1 MLDGMRRHK
10 GWLKWSLALVCLAF
24 VFLYV
29 PGFVDQTAL
38 EGFPNDVVARV
49 GDHDITVAQFRQ
61 MYLLQLENYRQQ
73 SSGEVSEEVLRSLG
87 IDRQILQG
95 MIARYAAVAEAERL
109 GLTVGD
115 AEVRHRIVNLPGFQV
130 NGQFVG
136 EARYRQALQF
146 QRPPMT
152 PAQFEEEVRRDI
164 MFERLEAAVTGW
176 IAVSDDEIA
185 AEHRRRNEKVRVQV
199 VAFRGDDYLEDIDA
213 ADEEIAALYEEN
225 PLAYEVPEKR
235 QLRFL
240 LVDESAIFESISPS
254 DEEVQQYYDANV
266 SQYTTP
272 GQTRAS
278 HILLRIG
285 GQVEAEVEAEVEARA
300 AELAAEARAGADFA
314 ELAREHSE
322 DEATAEDGGDLGL
335 FGRGRMVAEVEA
347 AAFDLDVD
355 AVSDPVRSAIGFHV
369 LQVTEKQEE
378 TRQPL
383 EEVREAIENTLKNE
397 RATSRA
403 DALARAIAVEV
414 ETPEDLE
421 RAAGARGFEL
431 QESGFVGRGEPILG
445 LGFAPQVS
453 AEAFQMDPGEV
464 AGPIQTPTGP
474 AFITVTELQDPVI
487 PPLEEVR
494 EDVARDVRNR
504 KALERARA
512 EAEAAA
518 GSLRDGEDFEAAA
531 AAAGLTVGTS
541 ELITRGAAFPEIGV
555 STAVEQA
562 AFELPIG
569 GVSAVLEAG
578 GETLAVVRLVERE
591 DVTPE
596 QIAEASDA
604 LRSDLLQ
611 SRRTEFYSA
620 YMSRVQ
626 VQLGV
631 DVDYGAFESAVGS

>member
-29 PGFVDQTAL
+29 PGFVDQTAM
-38 EGFPNDVVARV
+38 EGFPNDVVAQV
-49 GDHDITVAQFRQ
+49 GDYGITVSQFRQ
-61 MYLLQLENYRQQ
+61 MYLLQLENYRRQ

-109 GLTVGD
+109 GLTVSD

-130 NGQFVG
+130 NGQFIG
-136 EARYRQALQF
+136 EARYRQMLQL

-152 PAQFEEEVRRDI
+152 PAQFEEEIRRDI

-176 IAVSDDEIA
+176 IAVSDDEVA
-185 AEHRRRNEKVRVQV
+185 DEHRRRNERVRVQV
-199 VAFRGDDYLEDIDA
+199 VAFRGDDYF
-213 ADEEIAALYEEN
+213 DEVEATDDEVAALYEEE

-240 LVDESAIFESISPS
+240 LVDESAIFESITPAE
-254 DEEVQQYYDANV
+254 EEVQQYYDANIA
-266 SQYTTP
+266 QYTTP
-272 GQTRAS
+272 GQMRAS
-278 HILLRIG
+278 QILLRIG
-285 GQVEAEVEAEVEARA
+285 DQDEAEVEARA
-300 AELAAEARAGADFA
+300 AELAVEARGGADFA

-322 DEATAEDGGDLGL
+322 DEATAENGGDLGL

-347 AAFDLDVD
+347 AAFEMDVD
-355 AVSDPVRSAIGFHV
+355 AVSDPIRSAIGFHV
-369 LQVTEKQEE
+369 LRVTEKQEE

-403 DALARAIAVEV
+403 EALARAIAAEV

-421 RAAGARGFEL
+421 RAAGSRGFEL

-453 AEAFQMDPGEV
+453 AEAFQMEQGEV

-474 AFITVTELQDPVI
+474 AFVTVVELQEPAI
-487 PPLEEVR
+487 PPLDEVR
-494 EDVARDVRNR
+494 EDVARDVRRR
-504 KALERARA
+504 KALEQARA
-512 EAEAAA
+512 AADGAA
-518 GSLRDGEDFEAAA
+518 GSLQAGEDFEAAA
-531 AAAGLTVGTS
+531 EAAGLTVGTS
-541 ELITRGAAFPEIGV
+541 ELVARGAAFPEVGA
-555 STAVEQA
+555 SAAVERA
-562 AFELPIG
+562 AFELPVG
-569 GVSAVLEAG
+569 GVSGVLEAG
-578 GETLAVVRLVERE
+578 GDTLAVVRLVERE

-596 QIAEASDA
+596 QLAEGGDA
-604 LRSDLLQ
+604 IRGELLQ
-611 SRRTEFYSA
+611 SRRNEFYSA
-620 YMSRVQ
+620 YMGRVQ
-626 VQLGV
+626 EQLGV
-631 DVDYGAFESAVGS
+631 DIDYAAFDVAVGG

>member
-49 GDHDITVAQFRQ
+49 GDYDITVAQFRQ

-87 IDRQILQG
+87 IDRQILLG
-95 MIARYAAVAEAERL
+95 MIARYAAVAEAERI
-109 GLTVGD
+109 GLSVSD

-136 EARYRQALQF
+136 EARYRQSLAF

-176 IAVSDDEIA
+176 IAVSDEEIA

-199 VAFRGDDYLEDIDA
+199 VAFRGDDYLEELEA
-213 ADEEIAALYEEN
+213 TDEEIEALYEEDS
-225 PLAYEVPEKR
+225 LSYELPEKR

-240 LVDESAIFESISPS
+240 LVDESTIFESISPA
-254 DEEVQQYYDANV
+254 DEEVQQFYDANS

-272 GQTRAS
+272 GQVRAS
-278 HILLRIG
+278 QILLRIG
-285 GQVEAEVEAEVEARA
+285 DQDEAEVEARA
-300 AELAAEARAGADFA
+300 AELAAEARGGADFA
-314 ELAREHSE
+314 ELAREHSQ
-322 DEATAEDGGDLGL
+322 DEATAEAGGDLGM

-347 AAFDLDVD
+347 AAFDMEVD
-355 AVSDPVRSAIGFHV
+355 AVSDPVKSAIGFHV
-369 LQVTEKQEE
+369 LRVTEKQEE

-397 RATSRA
+397 RATTRA
-403 DALARAIAVEV
+403 DDLARAIAADV
-414 ETPEDLE
+414 ETPQDLE
-421 RAAGARGFEL
+421 RAASARGFEL

-453 AEAFQMDPGEV
+453 AEAFQLEEGEV
-464 AGPIQTPTGP
+464 VGPIQTPTGP
-474 AFITVTELQDPVI
+474 AFVTVTGLQDPVI
-487 PPLEEVR
+487 PPLDEVR

-504 KALERARA
+504 KALERARE
-512 EAEAAA
+512 EAEAAV
-518 GSLRDGEDFEAAA
+518 GSLRDGEDFAAA
-531 AAAGLTVGTS
+531 AEAAGLTVGTS
-541 ELITRGAAFPEIGV
+541 ELISRGAAFPEVGV
-555 STAVEQA
+555 SAAVEQA
-562 AFELPIG
+562 AFELPVG
-569 GVSAVLEAG
+569 GVSGILEAG

-604 LRSDLLQ
+604 VRSDLLQ
-611 SRRTEFYSA
+611 SRRAEFYSA

-626 VQLGV
+626 EQLGV
-631 DVDYGAFESAVGS
+631 DVDYGAFETAVGT

>member
-1 MLDGMRRHK
+1 MTMLDGMRRHK

-38 EGFPNDVVARV
+38 EGFPNDVVAQV
-49 GDHDITVAQFRQ
+49 GEYDITVAQFRQ

-109 GLTVGD
+109 GLSVSD

-136 EARYRQALQF
+136 EARYRQTLQF

-199 VAFRGDDYLEDIDA
+199 VAFRGDDYREDTA
-213 ADEEIAALYEEN
+213 ATEDEVEALYEEN
-225 PLAYEVPEKR
+225 PLSYELPEKR

-254 DEEVQQYYDANV
+254 DDEVQQYYDANI

-272 GQTRAS
+272 GQVRAS
-278 HILLRIG
+278 HILLRVG
-285 GQVEAEVEAEVEARA
+285 DQDEAEVEARA
-300 AELAAEARAGADFA
+300 AELAAEARGGADFA

-322 DEATAEDGGDLGL
+322 DEANAEDGGDLGM

-347 AAFDLDVD
+347 AAFDMEVD
-355 AVSDPVRSAIGFHV
+355 DVSDPVRSAIGFHV
-369 LQVTEKQEE
+369 LRVTEKQEE
-378 TRQPL
+378 TAQPL

-403 DALARAIAVEV
+403 DDLARAIAAEV

-453 AEAFQMDPGEV
+453 AEAFQMEQGDV

-474 AFITVTELQDPVI
+474 AFVTVTALQDPVI

-494 EDVARDVRNR
+494 EDVARDVRSR
-504 KALERARA
+504 KALERAREQA
-512 EAEAAA
+512 DAAA
-518 GSLRDGEDFEAAA
+518 ASLRDGEDFEAAA
-531 AAAGLTVGTS
+531 EEAGLTVATS
-541 ELITRGAAFPEIGV
+541 ELITRGAAFPEVGI
-555 STAVEQA
+555 STALEQA
-562 AFELPIG
+562 AFGLPIG
-569 GVSAVLEAG
+569 GVSGVLEAG
-578 GETLAVVRLVERE
+578 GETLAIVRLVERE

-604 LRSDLLQ
+604 VRGELLQ
-611 SRRTEFYSA
+611 TRRNEFYSA

-626 VQLGV
+626 EQLGV
-631 DVDYGAFESAVGS
+631 DIDYAAFETAVGT

>member
-95 MIARYAAVAEAERL
+95 MIARSAAVAEAERL

-136 EARYRQALQF
+136 EARYLQALQF

-199 VAFRGDDYLEDIDA
+199 VAFRGDDYLDDVDA
-213 ADEEIAALYEEN
+213 TDEEIEALYEEN
-225 PLAYEVPEKR
+225 PLSYELPEKR
-235 QLRFL
+235 RLRFL
-240 LVDESAIFESISPS
+240 LVDESAIFESVSPS
-254 DEEVQQYYDANV
+254 DEEVQQYYDANI

-278 HILLRIG
+278 QILLRVE
-285 GQVEAEVEAEVEARA
+285 GQDEAEVEARA

-314 ELAREHSE
+314 ELAREHSD
-322 DEATAEDGGDLGL
+322 DEATAEEGGDLGM
-335 FGRGRMVAEVEA
+335 FGRGRMVAAVEV
-347 AAFDLDVD
+347 AAFELDVD

-369 LQVTEKQEE
+369 LKVTEKQEE

-403 DALARAIAVEV
+403 DALARSIATEV

-453 AEAFQMDPGEV
+453 AEAFQMEPGEV
-464 AGPIQTPTGP
+464 AGPIQTSTGP
-474 AFITVTELQDPVI
+474 AFVTVAELQDPVI
-487 PPLEEVR
+487 PPLDEVR

-504 KALERARA
+504 KALERARV

-531 AAAGLTVGTS
+531 EAAGLTVATS
-541 ELITRGAAFPEIGV
+541 ELITRGAAFPEVGV
-555 STAVEQA
+555 STPVEQA
-562 AFELPIG
+562 AFDLPIG
-569 GVSAVLEAG
+569 GVSGILETG

-596 QIAEASDA
+596 EIAEASEA
-604 LRSDLLQ
+604 VRNELIQ
-611 SRRTEFYSA
+611 SRRNEFYSA

-626 VQLGV
+626 EQLGV
-631 DVDYGAFESAVGS
+631 DIDYGAFETAVGT

>member
-49 GDHDITVAQFRQ
+49 GDYDITVSQFRQ

-95 MIARYAAVAEAERL
+95 MITRYAAVAEAERL
-109 GLTVGD
+109 GLSVSD

-176 IAVSDDEIA
+176 IAVSSDEIA
-185 AEHRRRNEKVRVQV
+185 EEHRRRNEKVRVQV
-199 VAFRGDDYLEDIDA
+199 VAFRGDDYLEEIEA
-213 ADEEIAALYEEN
+213 ADDEVEALYEEN
-225 PLAYEVPEKR
+225 PLAYELPEKR

-254 DEEVQQYYDANV
+254 GDEVQQYYDANI

-272 GQTRAS
+272 GQVRAS
-278 HILLRIG
+278 QILLR
-285 GQVEAEVEAEVEARA
+285 VEGEEEAAVEARA
-300 AELAAEARAGADFA
+300 AELAAEARGGADFA
-314 ELAREHSE
+314 ALAREHSE
-322 DEATAEDGGDLGL
+322 DEATAEDGGDLGM

-347 AAFDLDVD
+347 AAFDLEVE

-369 LQVTEKQEE
+369 LRVTEKQEE

-383 EEVREAIENTLKNE
+383 DEVREAIENTLKNE

-403 DALARAIAVEV
+403 DALARAIAAEI
-414 ETPEDLE
+414 ETPDDLE
-421 RAAGARGFEL
+421 RAAAARGFEL

-453 AEAFQMDPGEV
+453 AEAFGMEQGAV

-474 AFITVTELQDPVI
+474 AFVTVTALQDPVV
-487 PPLEEVR
+487 PPLDDVR
-494 EDVARDVRNR
+494 EDVTRDVRRR
-504 KALERARA
+504 KALERAREQA
-512 EAEAAA
+512 DAAA

-531 AAAGLTVGTS
+531 EAAGLTVGTS
-541 ELITRGAAFPEIGV
+541 ELLTRGAAFPEIGV
-555 STAVEQA
+555 SAAVEQA
-562 AFELPIG
+562 AFELPVG
-569 GVSAVLEAG
+569 GVSGVLEAG
-578 GETLAVVRLVERE
+578 AETLAVVRLVERE

-604 LRSDLLQ
+604 VRGELLQ
-611 SRRTEFYSA
+611 GRRTEFYSA

-626 VQLGV
+626 EQLGV
-631 DVDYGAFESAVGS
+631 DVDYAAFEVAVGG

>member
-95 MIARYAAVAEAERL
+95 MIARSAAVAEAERL
-109 GLTVGD
+109 GLTVSD

-136 EARYRQALQF
+136 EARYLQALQF

-199 VAFRGDDYLEDIDA
+199 VAFRGDDYLDDVDA
-213 ADEEIAALYEEN
+213 TDEEIEALYEEN
-225 PLAYEVPEKR
+225 PLSYELPEKR
-235 QLRFL
+235 RLRFL
-240 LVDESAIFESISPS
+240 LVDESAIFESVSPS
-254 DEEVQQYYDANV
+254 DEEVQQYYDANI

-278 HILLRIG
+278 QILLRVE
-285 GQVEAEVEAEVEARA
+285 GQDEAEVEARA

-314 ELAREHSE
+314 ELAREHSD
-322 DEATAEDGGDLGL
+322 DEATAEEGGDLGM
-335 FGRGRMVAEVEA
+335 FGRGRMVAAVEV
-347 AAFDLDVD
+347 AAFELDVD

-369 LQVTEKQEE
+369 LKVTEKQEE

-403 DALARAIAVEV
+403 DALARSIATEV

-453 AEAFQMDPGEV
+453 AEAFQMEPGEV
-464 AGPIQTPTGP
+464 AGPIQTSTGP
-474 AFITVTELQDPVI
+474 AFVTVAELQDPVI
-487 PPLEEVR
+487 PPLDEVR

-504 KALERARA
+504 KALERARV

-531 AAAGLTVGTS
+531 EAAGLTVATS
-541 ELITRGAAFPEIGV
+541 ELITRGAAFPEVGV
-555 STAVEQA
+555 STPVEQA
-562 AFELPIG
+562 AFDLPIG
-569 GVSAVLEAG
+569 GVSGILETG

-596 QIAEASDA
+596 EIAEASEA
-604 LRSDLLQ
+604 VRNELIQ
-611 SRRTEFYSA
+611 SRRNEFYSA

-626 VQLGV
+626 EQLGV
-631 DVDYGAFESAVGS
+631 DIDYGAFETAVGT

>member
-38 EGFPNDVVARV
+38 EGFPNDVVAQV
-49 GDHDITVAQFRQ
+49 GEYDITVAQFRQ

-109 GLTVGD
+109 GLSVSD

-136 EARYRQALQF
+136 EARYRQTLQF

-185 AEHRRRNEKVRVQV
+185 TEHRRRNEKVRVQV
-199 VAFRGDDYLEDIDA
+199 VAFRGDDYREDTA
-213 ADEEIAALYEEN
+213 ATEDEVEALYEEN
-225 PLAYEVPEKR
+225 PLSYELPEKR

-254 DEEVQQYYDANV
+254 NDEVQQYYDANI

-272 GQTRAS
+272 GQVRAS
-278 HILLRIG
+278 HILLRVG
-285 GQVEAEVEAEVEARA
+285 DQDEAEVEARA
-300 AELAAEARAGADFA
+300 AELAAEARGGADFA

-322 DEATAEDGGDLGL
+322 DEANAEDGGDLGM

-347 AAFDLDVD
+347 AAFDMEVD
-355 AVSDPVRSAIGFHV
+355 DVSDPVRSAIGFHV
-369 LQVTEKQEE
+369 LRVTEKQEE
-378 TRQPL
+378 TAQPL

-403 DALARAIAVEV
+403 DDLARAIAAEV

-453 AEAFQMDPGEV
+453 AEAFQMEQGDV

-474 AFITVTELQDPVI
+474 AFVTVTALQDPVI

-494 EDVARDVRNR
+494 EDVARDVRSR
-504 KALERARA
+504 KALERAREQA
-512 EAEAAA
+512 DAAA
-518 GSLRDGEDFEAAA
+518 ASLRDGEDFEAAA
-531 AAAGLTVGTS
+531 EEAGLTVATS
-541 ELITRGAAFPEIGV
+541 ELITRGAAFPEVGI
-555 STAVEQA
+555 STALEQA
-562 AFELPIG
+562 AFGLPIG
-569 GVSAVLEAG
+569 GVSGVLEAG
-578 GETLAVVRLVERE
+578 GETLAIVRLVERE

-604 LRSDLLQ
+604 VRGELLQ
-611 SRRTEFYSA
+611 TRRNEFYSA

-626 VQLGV
+626 EQLGV
-631 DVDYGAFESAVGS
+631 DIDYAAFETAVGT

>member
-49 GDHDITVAQFRQ
+49 GDYDITVAQFRQ
-61 MYLLQLENYRQQ
+61 IYLLQLENYRQQ

-95 MIARYAAVAEAERL
+95 MIARYAAVAEAQRL
-109 GLTVGD
+109 GLTVSD

-199 VAFRGDDYLEDIDA
+199 VAFRGDDYLDDVDA
-213 ADEEIAALYEEN
+213 TDEEIEALYEEN
-225 PLAYEVPEKR
+225 LLSYELPEKR

-254 DEEVQQYYDANV
+254 DEEVQQYYDANI

-278 HILLRIG
+278 QILLRVE
-285 GQVEAEVEAEVEARA
+285 GQDEAEVEARA
-300 AELAAEARAGADFA
+300 AELAAAARASADFA
-314 ELAREHSE
+314 ELAREHSD
-322 DEATAEDGGDLGL
+322 DEATAEEGGDLGM

-347 AAFDLDVD
+347 AAFELDVD

-369 LQVTEKQEE
+369 LKVTEKQEE
-378 TRQPL
+378 ARQPL

-403 DALARAIAVEV
+403 DALARSIAAEV

-453 AEAFQMDPGEV
+453 AEAFQMEPGEV
-464 AGPIQTPTGP
+464 AGPMQTPTGP
-474 AFITVTELQDPVI
+474 AFVTVAELQDPVI
-487 PPLEEVR
+487 PPLDEVR

-504 KALERARA
+504 KALERARV

-531 AAAGLTVGTS
+531 EAAGLTVATS
-541 ELITRGAAFPEIGV
+541 ELITRGAAFPEVGV

-562 AFELPIG
+562 AFDLPIG
-569 GVSAVLEAG
+569 GVSGILAAG
-578 GETLAVVRLVERE
+578 GETLAVVRLVEHE

-596 QIAEASDA
+596 EIAEASEA
-604 LRSDLLQ
+604 VRNELIQ
-611 SRRTEFYSA
+611 SRRNEFYSA

-626 VQLGV
+626 EQLGV
-631 DVDYGAFESAVGS
+631 DIDYGAFETAVGS

>member
-1 MLDGMRRHK
+1 MTMLDGMRRHK

-38 EGFPNDVVARV
+38 EGFPNDVVAQV
-49 GDHDITVAQFRQ
+49 GEYDITVAQFRQ

-109 GLTVGD
+109 GLSVSD

-199 VAFRGDDYLEDIDA
+199 VAFRGDDYLEDIEA
-213 ADEEIAALYEEN
+213 TDEEVEAQFEEN
-225 PLAYEVPEKR
+225 PLSYEVPEKR

-240 LVDESAIFESISPS
+240 LVDESAIFENISPG
-254 DEEVQQYYDANV
+254 DDEVQQYYDANI

-272 GQTRAS
+272 GQVRAS
-278 HILLRIG
+278 HILLRVG
-285 GQVEAEVEAEVEARA
+285 DQDEAEVEARA

-322 DEATAEDGGDLGL
+322 DEANAEDGGDLGM

-355 AVSDPVRSAIGFHV
+355 TVSDPVRSAFGFHV
-369 LQVTEKQEE
+369 LRVTEKQEE
-378 TRQPL
+378 TAQPL

-403 DALARAIAVEV
+403 DALARAIAAEV

-445 LGFAPQVS
+445 LGFAQQVS
-453 AEAFQMDPGEV
+453 AEAFQMEQGEV

-474 AFITVTELQDPVI
+474 AFVTVTALQDPVI

-494 EDVARDVRNR
+494 EDVARDVRSR
-504 KALERARA
+504 KALERAREQA
-512 EAEAAA
+512 DAAA
-518 GSLRDGEDFEAAA
+518 ASLRGGEDFEAAA
-531 AAAGLTVGTS
+531 EEAGLTVATS
-541 ELITRGAAFPEIGV
+541 ELITRGAAFPEVGV
-555 STAVEQA
+555 SSALEQA
-562 AFELPIG
+562 AFDLPIG
-569 GVSAVLEAG
+569 GVSGVLEG
-578 GETLAVVRLVERE
+578 GGQTLAIVRLLERE

-604 LRSDLLQ
+604 VRGELLQ
-611 SRRTEFYSA
+611 TRRNEFYSA

-626 VQLGV
+626 EQLGV
-631 DVDYGAFESAVGS
+631 DIDYAAFENAVGT

>member
-49 GDHDITVAQFRQ
+49 GDYDITVSQFRQ

-95 MIARYAAVAEAERL
+95 MITRYAAVAEAERL
-109 GLTVGD
+109 GLSVSD

-176 IAVSDDEIA
+176 IAVSSDEIA
-185 AEHRRRNEKVRVQV
+185 EEHRRRNEKVRVQV
-199 VAFRGDDYLEDIDA
+199 VAFRGDDYLEEIEA
-213 ADEEIAALYEEN
+213 ADDEVEALYEEN
-225 PLAYEVPEKR
+225 PLAYELPEKR

-254 DEEVQQYYDANV
+254 GDEVQRYYDANI

-272 GQTRAS
+272 GQVRAS
-278 HILLRIG
+278 QILLR
-285 GQVEAEVEAEVEARA
+285 VEGEEEAAVEARA
-300 AELAAEARAGADFA
+300 AELAAEARGGADFA
-314 ELAREHSE
+314 ALAREHSE
-322 DEATAEDGGDLGL
+322 DEATAEDGGDLGM

-347 AAFDLDVD
+347 AAFDLEVE

-369 LQVTEKQEE
+369 LRVTEKQEE

-383 EEVREAIENTLKNE
+383 DEVREAIENTLKNE

-403 DALARAIAVEV
+403 DALARAIAAEI
-414 ETPEDLE
+414 ETPDDLE
-421 RAAGARGFEL
+421 RAAAARGFEL

-453 AEAFQMDPGEV
+453 AEAFGMEQGDV

-474 AFITVTELQDPVI
+474 AFVTVTALQDPVV
-487 PPLEEVR
+487 PPLDDVR
-494 EDVARDVRNR
+494 EDVTRDVRRR
-504 KALERARA
+504 KALERAREQA
-512 EAEAAA
+512 ATAA

-531 AAAGLTVGTS
+531 EAAGLTVGTS
-541 ELITRGAAFPEIGV
+541 ELLTRGAAFPEIGV
-555 STAVEQA
+555 SAAVEQA
-562 AFELPIG
+562 AFELPVG
-569 GVSAVLEAG
+569 GVSGVLDAG
-578 GETLAVVRLVERE
+578 AETLAVVRLVERE

-604 LRSDLLQ
+604 VRGELLQ
-611 SRRTEFYSA
+611 GRRTEFYSA

-626 VQLGV
+626 EQLGV
-631 DVDYGAFESAVGS
+631 DVDYAAFEVAVGG

>member
-1 MLDGMRRHK
+1 MTMLDGMRRHK

-38 EGFPNDVVARV
+38 EGFPNDVVAQV
-49 GDHDITVAQFRQ
+49 GEYDITVAQFRQ

-109 GLTVGD
+109 GLSVSD

-136 EARYRQALQF
+136 EARYRQTLQF

-199 VAFRGDDYLEDIDA
+199 VAFRGDDYREDTEA
-213 ADEEIAALYEEN
+213 TEDEVEALYEEN
-225 PLAYEVPEKR
+225 PLSYELPEKR

-254 DEEVQQYYDANV
+254 NDEVQQYYDANI

-272 GQTRAS
+272 GQVRAS
-278 HILLRIG
+278 HILLRVG
-285 GQVEAEVEAEVEARA
+285 DQDEAEVEARA
-300 AELAAEARAGADFA
+300 AELAAEARGGADFA

-322 DEATAEDGGDLGL
+322 DEANAEDGGDLGM

-347 AAFDLDVD
+347 AAFDMEVD
-355 AVSDPVRSAIGFHV
+355 DVSDPVRSAIGFHV
-369 LQVTEKQEE
+369 LRVTEKQEE
-378 TRQPL
+378 TAQPL

-403 DALARAIAVEV
+403 DDLARAIAAEV

-453 AEAFQMDPGEV
+453 AEAFQMEQGDV

-474 AFITVTELQDPVI
+474 AFVTVTALQDPVI

-494 EDVARDVRNR
+494 EDVARDVRSR
-504 KALERARA
+504 KALERAREQA
-512 EAEAAA
+512 DAAA
-518 GSLRDGEDFEAAA
+518 ASLRDGEDFEAAA
-531 AAAGLTVGTS
+531 EEAGLTVATS
-541 ELITRGAAFPEIGV
+541 ELITRGAAFPEVGI
-555 STAVEQA
+555 STALEQA
-562 AFELPIG
+562 AFGLPIG
-569 GVSAVLEAG
+569 GVSGVLEAG
-578 GETLAVVRLVERE
+578 GETLAIVRLVERE

-604 LRSDLLQ
+604 VRGELLQ
-611 SRRTEFYSA
+611 TRRNEFYSA

-626 VQLGV
+626 EQLGV
-631 DVDYGAFESAVGS
+631 DIDYAAFETAVGT

>member
-1 MLDGMRRHK
+1 MTMLDGMRRHK

-38 EGFPNDVVARV
+38 EGFPNDVVAQV
-49 GDHDITVAQFRQ
+49 GEYDITVAQFRQ

-109 GLTVGD
+109 GLSVSD

-136 EARYRQALQF
+136 EARYRQTLQF

-199 VAFRGDDYLEDIDA
+199 VAFRGDDYREDTEA
-213 ADEEIAALYEEN
+213 TEDEVEALYEEN
-225 PLAYEVPEKR
+225 PLSYELPEKR

-254 DEEVQQYYDANV
+254 NDEVQQYYDANI

-272 GQTRAS
+272 GQVRAS
-278 HILLRIG
+278 HILLRVG
-285 GQVEAEVEAEVEARA
+285 DQDEAEVEARA
-300 AELAAEARAGADFA
+300 AELATEARGGADFA

-322 DEATAEDGGDLGL
+322 DEANAEDGGDLGM

-347 AAFDLDVD
+347 AAFDMEVD
-355 AVSDPVRSAIGFHV
+355 DVSDPVRSAIGFHV
-369 LQVTEKQEE
+369 LRVTEKQEQ
-378 TRQPL
+378 TAQPL

-403 DALARAIAVEV
+403 DDLARAIAAEV

-453 AEAFQMDPGEV
+453 AEAFQMEQGDV

-474 AFITVTELQDPVI
+474 AFVTVTALQDPVI

-494 EDVARDVRNR
+494 EDVARDVRSL
-504 KALERARA
+504 KALERAREQA
-512 EAEAAA
+512 DAAA
-518 GSLRDGEDFEAAA
+518 ESLRDGEDFAAA
-531 AAAGLTVGTS
+531 AEEAGLTVATS
-541 ELITRGAAFPEIGV
+541 ELITRGAAFPEVGI
-555 STAVEQA
+555 STALEQA
-562 AFELPIG
+562 AFGLPIG
-569 GVSAVLEAG
+569 GVSGVLEVG
-578 GETLAVVRLVERE
+578 GETLAIVRLVERE

-604 LRSDLLQ
+604 VRGELLQ
-611 SRRTEFYSA
+611 TRRNEFYSA

-626 VQLGV
+626 EQLGV
-631 DVDYGAFESAVGS
+631 DIDYAAFETAVGT

>member
-49 GDHDITVAQFRQ
+49 GDYDITVSQFRQ
-61 MYLLQLENYRQQ
+61 MYLFQLENYRQQ

-95 MIARYAAVAEAERL
+95 MITRYAAVAEAERL
-109 GLTVGD
+109 GLSVSD

-176 IAVSDDEIA
+176 IAVSSDEIA
-185 AEHRRRNEKVRVQV
+185 EEHRRRNEKVRVQV
-199 VAFRGDDYLEDIDA
+199 VAFRGDDYLEEIEA
-213 ADEEIAALYEEN
+213 ADEEVEALYEEN
-225 PLAYEVPEKR
+225 PLAYELPEKR

-254 DEEVQQYYDANV
+254 GDEVQQYYDANI

-272 GQTRAS
+272 GQVRAS
-278 HILLRIG
+278 QILLR
-285 GQVEAEVEAEVEARA
+285 VEGEDEAAVEARA
-300 AELAAEARAGADFA
+300 AELAAEARGGADFA
-314 ELAREHSE
+314 ALAREHSE
-322 DEATAEDGGDLGL
+322 DEATAEDGGDLGM

-347 AAFDLDVD
+347 AAFDLEVE

-369 LQVTEKQEE
+369 LRVTEKQEE

-383 EEVREAIENTLKNE
+383 DEVREAIENTLKNE

-403 DALARAIAVEV
+403 DALARAIAAEI
-414 ETPEDLE
+414 ETPDDLE
-421 RAAGARGFEL
+421 RAAAARGFEL

-453 AEAFQMDPGEV
+453 AEAFGMEQGAV

-474 AFITVTELQDPVI
+474 AFVTVTALQDPVV
-487 PPLEEVR
+487 PPLDDVR
-494 EDVARDVRNR
+494 EDVTRDVRRR
-504 KALERARA
+504 KALERAREQA
-512 EAEAAA
+512 AAAA

-531 AAAGLTVGTS
+531 EAAGLTVGTS
-541 ELITRGAAFPEIGV
+541 ELLTRGAAFPEIGV
-555 STAVEQA
+555 SAAVEQA
-562 AFELPIG
+562 AFELPVG
-569 GVSAVLEAG
+569 GVSGVLEAG
-578 GETLAVVRLVERE
+578 AETLAVVRLVERE

-604 LRSDLLQ
+604 VRGELLQ
-611 SRRTEFYSA
+611 GRRTEFYSA

-626 VQLGV
+626 EQLGV
-631 DVDYGAFESAVGS
+631 DVDYAAFEVAVGG

>member
-38 EGFPNDVVARV
+38 EGFPNDVVAQV
-49 GDHDITVAQFRQ
+49 GDYDITVAQFRQ

-109 GLTVGD
+109 GLSVSD

-136 EARYRQALQF
+136 EARYRQTLQL

-199 VAFRGDDYLEDIDA
+199 VAFRGDDYREDTEA
-213 ADEEIAALYEEN
+213 TEDEVEALYEEN
-225 PLAYEVPEKR
+225 PLSYELPEKR

-254 DEEVQQYYDANV
+254 DDEVQQYYDANI

-272 GQTRAS
+272 GQVRAS
-278 HILLRIG
+278 HILLRVG
-285 GQVEAEVEAEVEARA
+285 DQDEAEVEARA
-300 AELAAEARAGADFA
+300 AELAAEARGGADFA

-322 DEATAEDGGDLGL
+322 DEANAEDGGDLGM

-347 AAFDLDVD
+347 AAFDMEVD

-369 LQVTEKQEE
+369 LRVTEKQEE
-378 TRQPL
+378 TAQPL

-403 DALARAIAVEV
+403 DDLARAIAAEV
-414 ETPEDLE
+414 ESPEDLE

-453 AEAFQMDPGEV
+453 AEAFQMERGDV

-474 AFITVTELQDPVI
+474 AFVTVTALQDPVI

-494 EDVARDVRNR
+494 EDVARDVRSR
-504 KALERARA
+504 KALERAREQA
-512 EAEAAA
+512 DAAA
-518 GSLRDGEDFEAAA
+518 ASLRDGEDFEAAA
-531 AAAGLTVGTS
+531 EEAGLTVATS
-541 ELITRGAAFPEIGV
+541 ELITRGAAFPDVGI
-555 STAVEQA
+555 STALEQA
-562 AFELPIG
+562 AFGLPIG
-569 GVSAVLEAG
+569 GVSGVLEAG
-578 GETLAVVRLVERE
+578 GETLAIVRLVERE

-604 LRSDLLQ
+604 VRGELLQ
-611 SRRTEFYSA
+611 TRRNEFYSA

-626 VQLGV
+626 EQLGV
-631 DVDYGAFESAVGS
+631 DIDYAAFESAVGT

>member
-49 GDHDITVAQFRQ
+49 GDYDITVAQFRQ

-87 IDRQILQG
+87 IDRQILLG
-95 MIARYAAVAEAERL
+95 MIARYAAVAEAERI
-109 GLTVGD
+109 GLSVSD

-136 EARYRQALQF
+136 EARYRQSLAF

-176 IAVSDDEIA
+176 IAVSDEEIA

-199 VAFRGDDYLEDIDA
+199 VAFRGDDYLEELEA
-213 ADEEIAALYEEN
+213 TDEEIEALYEEDS
-225 PLAYEVPEKR
+225 LSYELPEKR

-240 LVDESAIFESISPS
+240 LVDESTIFESISPA
-254 DEEVQQYYDANV
+254 DEEVQQFYDANS

-272 GQTRAS
+272 GQVRAS
-278 HILLRIG
+278 QILLRIG
-285 GQVEAEVEAEVEARA
+285 DQDEAEVEARA
-300 AELAAEARAGADFA
+300 AELAAEARGGADFA
-314 ELAREHSE
+314 ELAREHSQ
-322 DEATAEDGGDLGL
+322 DEATAEAGGDLGM

-347 AAFDLDVD
+347 AAFDMEVD
-355 AVSDPVRSAIGFHV
+355 AVSDPVKSAIGFHV
-369 LQVTEKQEE
+369 LRVTGKQEE

-397 RATSRA
+397 RATTRA
-403 DALARAIAVEV
+403 DDLARAIAADV
-414 ETPEDLE
+414 ETPQDLE
-421 RAAGARGFEL
+421 RAASARGFEL

-453 AEAFQMDPGEV
+453 AEAFQLEEGEV
-464 AGPIQTPTGP
+464 VGPIQTPTGP
-474 AFITVTELQDPVI
+474 AFVTVTGLQDPVI
-487 PPLEEVR
+487 PPLDEVR

-504 KALERARA
+504 KALERARE
-512 EAEAAA
+512 EAEAAV
-518 GSLRDGEDFEAAA
+518 GSLRDGEDFAAA
-531 AAAGLTVGTS
+531 AEAAGLTVGTS
-541 ELITRGAAFPEIGV
+541 ELILRGAAFPEVGV
-555 STAVEQA
+555 SAAVEQA
-562 AFELPIG
+562 AFELPVG
-569 GVSAVLEAG
+569 GVSGILEAG

-604 LRSDLLQ
+604 VRSDLLQ
-611 SRRTEFYSA
+611 SRRAEFYSA

-626 VQLGV
+626 EQLGV
-631 DVDYGAFESAVGS
+631 DVDYGAFETAVGT

>member
-49 GDHDITVAQFRQ
+49 GDYDITVAQFRQ

-87 IDRQILQG
+87 IDRQILLG
-95 MIARYAAVAEAERL
+95 MIARYAAVAEAERI
-109 GLTVGD
+109 GLSVSD

-136 EARYRQALQF
+136 EARYRQSLAF

-176 IAVSDDEIA
+176 IAVSDEEIA

-199 VAFRGDDYLEDIDA
+199 VAFRGDDYLEELEA
-213 ADEEIAALYEEN
+213 TDEEIEALYEEDS
-225 PLAYEVPEKR
+225 LSYELPEKR

-240 LVDESAIFESISPS
+240 LVDESTIFESISPA
-254 DEEVQQYYDANV
+254 DEEVQQFYDANS

-272 GQTRAS
+272 GQVRAS
-278 HILLRIG
+278 QILLRIG
-285 GQVEAEVEAEVEARA
+285 DQDEAEVEARA
-300 AELAAEARAGADFA
+300 AELAAEARGGADFA
-314 ELAREHSE
+314 ELAREHSQ
-322 DEATAEDGGDLGL
+322 DEATAEAGGDLGM

-347 AAFDLDVD
+347 AAFDMEVD
-355 AVSDPVRSAIGFHV
+355 AVSDPVKSAIGFHV
-369 LQVTEKQEE
+369 LRVTGKQEE

-397 RATSRA
+397 RATTRA
-403 DALARAIAVEV
+403 DDLARAIAADV
-414 ETPEDLE
+414 ETPQDLE
-421 RAAGARGFEL
+421 RAASARGFEL

-453 AEAFQMDPGEV
+453 AEAFQLEEGEV
-464 AGPIQTPTGP
+464 VGPIQTPTGP
-474 AFITVTELQDPVI
+474 AFVTVTGLQDPVI
-487 PPLEEVR
+487 PPLDEVR

-504 KALERARA
+504 KALERARE
-512 EAEAAA
+512 EAEAAV
-518 GSLRDGEDFEAAA
+518 GSLRDGEDFAAA
-531 AAAGLTVGTS
+531 AEAAGLTVGTS
-541 ELITRGAAFPEIGV
+541 ELISRGAAFPEVGV
-555 STAVEQA
+555 SAAVEQA
-562 AFELPIG
+562 AFELPVG
-569 GVSAVLEAG
+569 GVSRILEAG

-604 LRSDLLQ
+604 VRSDLLQ
-611 SRRTEFYSA
+611 SRRAEFYSA

-626 VQLGV
+626 EQLGV
-631 DVDYGAFESAVGS
+631 DVDYGAFETAVGT

>member
-29 PGFVDQTAL
+29 PGFVDQTGL

-49 GDHDITVAQFRQ
+49 GDYDITVAQFRQ
-61 MYLLQLENYRQQ
+61 IYLLQLENYRQQ

-95 MIARYAAVAEAERL
+95 MIVRYAAVAEAERL
-109 GLTVGD
+109 GLTVSD

-136 EARYRQALQF
+136 EARYRQTLQF

-199 VAFRGDDYLEDIDA
+199 VAFRGDDYLDDVDA
-213 ADEEIAALYEEN
+213 TDEEIEALYEEN
-225 PLAYEVPEKR
+225 PLSYELPEKR

-254 DEEVQQYYDANV
+254 DEEVQQYYDANI

-278 HILLRIG
+278 QILLR
-285 GQVEAEVEAEVEARA
+285 VEGRDEAEVEARA

-314 ELAREHSE
+314 ELAREHSD
-322 DEATAEDGGDLGL
+322 DEATAEEGGDLGM
-335 FGRGRMVAEVEA
+335 FGRGRMVAEVEV
-347 AAFDLDVD
+347 AAFELDVD

-369 LQVTEKQEE
+369 LKVTEKQEE

-383 EEVREAIENTLKNE
+383 EEVRAAIENTLKNE

-403 DALARAIAVEV
+403 DALARSIAAEV

-453 AEAFQMDPGEV
+453 AEAFQMEPGEV
-464 AGPIQTPTGP
+464 VGPMQTPTGP
-474 AFITVTELQDPVI
+474 AFVTVAELQDPVV
-487 PPLEEVR
+487 PPLDEVR

-504 KALERARA
+504 KALERARV

-531 AAAGLTVGTS
+531 EAAGLTVATS
-541 ELITRGAAFPEIGV
+541 ELITRGAAFPEVGV

-562 AFELPIG
+562 AFDLPIG
-569 GVSAVLEAG
+569 GVSGILEAG
-578 GETLAVVRLVERE
+578 GETLAVVRLVEHE

-596 QIAEASDA
+596 EIAEASEA
-604 LRSDLLQ
+604 VRNELIQ
-611 SRRTEFYSA
+611 SRRNEFYSA

-626 VQLGV
+626 EQLGV
-631 DVDYGAFESAVGS
+631 DIDYGAFETAVGT

>member
-38 EGFPNDVVARV
+38 EGFPNDVVAQV
-49 GDHDITVAQFRQ
+49 GEYDITVAQFRQ

-109 GLTVGD
+109 GLSVSD

-136 EARYRQALQF
+136 EARYRQTLQF

-199 VAFRGDDYLEDIDA
+199 VAFRGDDYREDTEA
-213 ADEEIAALYEEN
+213 TEDEVEALYEEN
-225 PLAYEVPEKR
+225 PLSYELPEKR

-254 DEEVQQYYDANV
+254 DDEVQQYYDANI

-272 GQTRAS
+272 GQVRAS
-278 HILLRIG
+278 HILLRVG
-285 GQVEAEVEAEVEARA
+285 DQDEAEVEARA
-300 AELAAEARAGADFA
+300 AELAAEARGGADFA

-322 DEATAEDGGDLGL
+322 DEANAEDGGDLGM

-347 AAFDLDVD
+347 AAFDMEVD
-355 AVSDPVRSAIGFHV
+355 DVSDPVRSAIGFHV
-369 LQVTEKQEE
+369 LRVTEKQEE
-378 TRQPL
+378 TAQPL

-403 DALARAIAVEV
+403 DDLARAIAAEV

-453 AEAFQMDPGEV
+453 AEAFQMEQGDV

-474 AFITVTELQDPVI
+474 AFVTVTALQDPVI

-494 EDVARDVRNR
+494 EDVARDVRSR
-504 KALERARA
+504 KALERAREQA
-512 EAEAAA
+512 DAAA
-518 GSLRDGEDFEAAA
+518 ASLRDGEDFEAAA
-531 AAAGLTVGTS
+531 EEAGLTVATS
-541 ELITRGAAFPEIGV
+541 ELITRGAAFPEVGI
-555 STAVEQA
+555 STALEQA
-562 AFELPIG
+562 AFGLPIG
-569 GVSAVLEAG
+569 GVSGVLEAG
-578 GETLAVVRLVERE
+578 GETLAIVRLVERE

-604 LRSDLLQ
+604 VRGELLQ
-611 SRRTEFYSA
+611 TRRNEFYSA

-626 VQLGV
+626 EQLGV
-631 DVDYGAFESAVGS
+631 DIDYAAFETAVGT

>member
-29 PGFVDQTAL
+29 PGFVDQTAM
-38 EGFPNDVVARV
+38 EGFPNDVVAQV
-49 GDHDITVAQFRQ
+49 GDYGITVSQFRQ
-61 MYLLQLENYRQQ
+61 MYLLQLENYRRQ

-109 GLTVGD
+109 GLTVSD

-130 NGQFVG
+130 DGQFIG
-136 EARYRQALQF
+136 EARYRQTLQL

-152 PAQFEEEVRRDI
+152 PSQFEEEVRRDI

-176 IAVSDDEIA
+176 IAVSDDEVA
-185 AEHRRRNEKVRVQV
+185 DEHRRRNERVRVQV
-199 VAFRGDDYLEDIDA
+199 VAFRGDDYF
-213 ADEEIAALYEEN
+213 DEVEATDDEVAALYEEE

-240 LVDESAIFESISPS
+240 LVDESAIFESITPAE
-254 DEEVQQYYDANV
+254 EEVQQYYDANIA
-266 SQYTTP
+266 QYTTP
-272 GQTRAS
+272 GQVRAS
-278 HILLRIG
+278 QILLRVG
-285 GQVEAEVEAEVEARA
+285 DQDEAEVEARA
-300 AELAAEARAGADFA
+300 AELAVEARGGADFA
-314 ELAREHSE
+314 ALAQEHSQ
-322 DEATAEDGGDLGL
+322 DEATAENGGDLGL

-347 AAFDLDVD
+347 AAFEMDVD
-355 AVSDPVRSAIGFHV
+355 TVSDPIRSAIGFHV
-369 LQVTEKQEE
+369 LRVTEKQEE
-378 TRQPL
+378 SSQPL

-403 DALARAIAVEV
+403 EALARAIAAEV

-421 RAAGARGFEL
+421 RAAGSRGFEL

-453 AEAFQMDPGEV
+453 AEAFQMEQGEV

-474 AFITVTELQDPVI
+474 AFVTVVEFQEPAI

-494 EDVARDVRNR
+494 EDVARDVRRR
-504 KALERARA
+504 KALERAR
-512 EAEAAA
+512 EAADGAA
-518 GSLRDGEDFEAAA
+518 GSLQGGEDFEAAA
-531 AAAGLTVGTS
+531 EAAGLTVGTS
-541 ELITRGAAFPEIGV
+541 ELVARGAAFPEVGASAAI
-555 STAVEQA
+555 ERA

-569 GVSAVLEAG
+569 GVSGVLEAG
-578 GETLAVVRLVERE
+578 GDTLAVVRLVERE

-596 QIAEASDA
+596 QLAEGGDA
-604 LRSDLLQ
+604 IRGELLQ
-611 SRRTEFYSA
+611 SRRNEFYSA
-620 YMSRVQ
+620 YMGRVQ
-626 VQLGV
+626 EQLGV
-631 DVDYGAFESAVGS
+631 DIDYAAFDVAVGG

>member
-285 GQVEAEVEAEVEARA
+285 GQVEAEVEARA

-453 AEAFQMDPGEV
+453 AEAFQMDQGEV
-464 AGPIQTPTGP
+464 VGADPDADRTG
-474 AFITVTELQDPVI
+474 VHH
-487 PPLEEVR
+487 R
-494 EDVARDVRNR
+494 HR
-504 KALERARA
+504 
-512 EAEAAA
+512 AA
-518 GSLRDGEDFEAAA
+518 GSGHSAARRGARGCGARRPEPQGAGAGACGSRGSGREPARRRGLRGGRRGGRSDRRHERADHARRGLSGGRRQYCGRAGGVRAANRRRERHPGGGRRDA
-531 AAAGLTVGTS
+531 GRRAAG
-541 ELITRGAAFPEIGV
+541 GA
-555 STAVEQA
+555 
-562 AFELPIG
+562 
-569 GVSAVLEAG
+569 
-578 GETLAVVRLVERE
+578 
-591 DVTPE
+591 
-596 QIAEASDA
+596 
-604 LRSDLLQ
+604 
-611 SRRTEFYSA
+611 
-620 YMSRVQ
+620 
-626 VQLGV
+626 
-631 DVDYGAFESAVGS
+631 

>member
-29 PGFVDQTAL
+29 PGFVDQTAM
-38 EGFPNDVVARV
+38 EGFPNDVVAQV
-49 GDHDITVAQFRQ
+49 GDYGITVSQFRQ
-61 MYLLQLENYRQQ
+61 MYLLQLENYRRQ

-109 GLTVGD
+109 GLTVSD

-130 NGQFVG
+130 NGQFIG
-136 EARYRQALQF
+136 EARYRQTLQL

-152 PAQFEEEVRRDI
+152 PSQFEEEVRRDI

-176 IAVSDDEIA
+176 IAVSDDEVA
-185 AEHRRRNEKVRVQV
+185 DEHRRRNERVRVQV
-199 VAFRGDDYLEDIDA
+199 VAFRGDDYF
-213 ADEEIAALYEEN
+213 DEVEATDDEVAALYEEE

-240 LVDESAIFESISPS
+240 LVDESAIFESITPAE
-254 DEEVQQYYDANV
+254 EEVQQYYDANIA
-266 SQYTTP
+266 QYTTP
-272 GQTRAS
+272 GQVRAS
-278 HILLRIG
+278 QILLRVG
-285 GQVEAEVEAEVEARA
+285 EQDEAEVEARA
-300 AELAAEARAGADFA
+300 AELAVEARGGADFA
-314 ELAREHSE
+314 ALAREHSQ
-322 DEATAEDGGDLGL
+322 DEATAENGGDLGL

-347 AAFDLDVD
+347 AAFEMDVE
-355 AVSDPVRSAIGFHV
+355 AVSDPIRSAIGFHV
-369 LQVTEKQEE
+369 LRVTEKQEE
-378 TRQPL
+378 TSQPL

-403 DALARAIAVEV
+403 DALARSIAAEV

-421 RAAGARGFEL
+421 RAAGSRGFEL

-453 AEAFQMDPGEV
+453 AEAFQMEQGEV

-474 AFITVTELQDPVI
+474 AFVTVAELQEPAI
-487 PPLEEVR
+487 PPLDEVR
-494 EDVARDVRNR
+494 EDVARDVRRR
-504 KALERARA
+504 KALERAR
-512 EAEAAA
+512 EAADGAA
-518 GSLRDGEDFEAAA
+518 GSLQGGEDFEAAA
-531 AAAGLTVGTS
+531 EAAGLTVGTS
-541 ELITRGAAFPEIGV
+541 ELVARGAAFPEVGA
-555 STAVEQA
+555 SAAVERA

-569 GVSAVLEAG
+569 GVSGVLEAG
-578 GETLAVVRLVERE
+578 GDTLAVVRLVERE

-596 QIAEASDA
+596 QLAEGGDA
-604 LRSDLLQ
+604 IRGELLQ
-611 SRRTEFYSA
+611 SRRNEFYSA
-620 YMSRVQ
+620 YMGRVQ
-626 VQLGV
+626 EQLGV
-631 DVDYGAFESAVGS
+631 DIDYAAFDVAVGG

>member
-29 PGFVDQTAL
+29 PGFVDQTGL

-49 GDHDITVAQFRQ
+49 GDYDITVAQFRQ
-61 MYLLQLENYRQQ
+61 IYLLQLENYRQQ

-95 MIARYAAVAEAERL
+95 MIVRYAAVAEAERL
-109 GLTVGD
+109 GLTVSD

-199 VAFRGDDYLEDIDA
+199 VAFRGDDYLDDVDA
-213 ADEEIAALYEEN
+213 TDEEIEALYEEN
-225 PLAYEVPEKR
+225 PLSYELPEKR

-254 DEEVQQYYDANV
+254 DEEVQQYYDANI

-278 HILLRIG
+278 QILLR
-285 GQVEAEVEAEVEARA
+285 VEGRDEAEVEARA

-314 ELAREHSE
+314 ELAREHSD
-322 DEATAEDGGDLGL
+322 DEATAEEGGDLGM
-335 FGRGRMVAEVEA
+335 FGRGRMVAEVEV
-347 AAFDLDVD
+347 AAFELDVD

-369 LQVTEKQEE
+369 LKVTEKQEE

-383 EEVREAIENTLKNE
+383 EEVRAAIENTLKNE

-403 DALARAIAVEV
+403 DALARSIAAEV

-453 AEAFQMDPGEV
+453 AEAFQMEPGEV
-464 AGPIQTPTGP
+464 VGPMQTPTGP
-474 AFITVTELQDPVI
+474 AFVTVAELQDPVV
-487 PPLEEVR
+487 PPLDEVR

-504 KALERARA
+504 KALERARV

-531 AAAGLTVGTS
+531 EAAGLTVATS
-541 ELITRGAAFPEIGV
+541 ELITRGAAFPEVGV

-562 AFELPIG
+562 AFNLPIG
-569 GVSAVLEAG
+569 GVSGILEAG
-578 GETLAVVRLVERE
+578 GETLAVVRLVEHE

-596 QIAEASDA
+596 EIAEASEA
-604 LRSDLLQ
+604 VRNELIQ
-611 SRRTEFYSA
+611 SRRNEFYSA

-626 VQLGV
+626 EQLGV
-631 DVDYGAFESAVGS
+631 DIDYGAFETAVGT

>member
-49 GDHDITVAQFRQ
+49 GDYDITVAQFRQ

-95 MIARYAAVAEAERL
+95 MIARYAAVAEAERI
-109 GLTVGD
+109 GLSVSD

-136 EARYRQALQF
+136 EARYRQALAF

-176 IAVSDDEIA
+176 IAVSDEEIA

-199 VAFRGDDYLEDIDA
+199 VAFRGDDYLEELEA
-213 ADEEIAALYEEN
+213 TDEEIEALYEEDS
-225 PLAYEVPEKR
+225 LSYELPEKR

-240 LVDESAIFESISPS
+240 LVDESTIFESISPA
-254 DEEVQQYYDANV
+254 DEEVQQFYDANS

-272 GQTRAS
+272 GQVRAS
-278 HILLRIG
+278 QILLRIG
-285 GQVEAEVEAEVEARA
+285 DQDEAEVEARA
-300 AELAAEARAGADFA
+300 AELAAEARGGADFA
-314 ELAREHSE
+314 ELAREHSQ
-322 DEATAEDGGDLGL
+322 DEATVEAGGDLGM

-347 AAFDLDVD
+347 AAFDMEVD
-355 AVSDPVRSAIGFHV
+355 AVSDPVKSAIGFHV
-369 LQVTEKQEE
+369 LRVTEKQEE

-397 RATSRA
+397 RATTRA
-403 DALARAIAVEV
+403 DDLARAIAAEV

-453 AEAFQMDPGEV
+453 AEAFQLEEGEV
-464 AGPIQTPTGP
+464 VGPIQTPTGP
-474 AFITVTELQDPVI
+474 AFVTVTGLQDPVI
-487 PPLEEVR
+487 PPLDEVR

-504 KALERARA
+504 KALERARE
-512 EAEAAA
+512 EAEAAV
-518 GSLRDGEDFEAAA
+518 GSLRDGEDFAAA
-531 AAAGLTVGTS
+531 AEAAGLTVGTS
-541 ELITRGAAFPEIGV
+541 ELISRGAAFPEVGV
-555 STAVEQA
+555 SAAVEQA
-562 AFELPIG
+562 AFELPVG
-569 GVSAVLEAG
+569 GVSGILEAG

-604 LRSDLLQ
+604 VRSDLLQ
-611 SRRTEFYSA
+611 SRRAEFYSA

-631 DVDYGAFESAVGS
+631 DVDYGAFETAVGS

>member
-49 GDHDITVAQFRQ
+49 GDYDITVAQFRQ

-87 IDRQILQG
+87 IDRQILLG
-95 MIARYAAVAEAERL
+95 MIARYAAVAEAERI
-109 GLTVGD
+109 GLSVSD

-136 EARYRQALQF
+136 EARYRQSLAF

-176 IAVSDDEIA
+176 IAVSDEEIA

-199 VAFRGDDYLEDIDA
+199 VAFRGDDYLEELEA
-213 ADEEIAALYEEN
+213 TDEEIEALYEEDS
-225 PLAYEVPEKR
+225 LSYELPEKR

-240 LVDESAIFESISPS
+240 LVDESTIFESISPA
-254 DEEVQQYYDANV
+254 DEEVQQFYDANS

-272 GQTRAS
+272 GQVRAS
-278 HILLRIG
+278 QILLRIG
-285 GQVEAEVEAEVEARA
+285 DQDEAEVEARA
-300 AELAAEARAGADFA
+300 AELAAEARGGADFA
-314 ELAREHSE
+314 ELAREHSQ
-322 DEATAEDGGDLGL
+322 DEATAEAGGDLGM

-347 AAFDLDVD
+347 AAFDMEVD
-355 AVSDPVRSAIGFHV
+355 AVSDPVKSAIGFHV
-369 LQVTEKQEE
+369 LRVTGKQEE

-397 RATSRA
+397 RATTRA
-403 DALARAIAVEV
+403 DDLARAIAADV

-421 RAAGARGFEL
+421 RAASARGFEL

-453 AEAFQMDPGEV
+453 AEAFQLEEGEV
-464 AGPIQTPTGP
+464 VGPIQTPTGP
-474 AFITVTELQDPVI
+474 AFVTVTGLQDPVI
-487 PPLEEVR
+487 PPLDEVR

-504 KALERARA
+504 KALERARE
-512 EAEAAA
+512 EAEAAV
-518 GSLRDGEDFEAAA
+518 GSLRDGEDFAAA
-531 AAAGLTVGTS
+531 AEAAGLTVGTS
-541 ELITRGAAFPEIGV
+541 ELISRGAAFPEVGV
-555 STAVEQA
+555 SAAVEQA
-562 AFELPIG
+562 AFELPVG
-569 GVSAVLEAG
+569 GVSGILEAG

-604 LRSDLLQ
+604 VRSDLLQ
-611 SRRTEFYSA
+611 SRRAEFYSA

-631 DVDYGAFESAVGS
+631 DVDYGAFETAVGS

>member
-1 MLDGMRRHK
+1 MTMLDGMRRHK

-38 EGFPNDVVARV
+38 EGFPNDVVAQV
-49 GDHDITVAQFRQ
+49 GDYDITVAQFRQ
-61 MYLLQLENYRQQ
+61 MYLLQLENYRRQ

-95 MIARYAAVAEAERL
+95 MIARYAAVAEAERI
-109 GLTVGD
+109 GLTVSD

-136 EARYRQALQF
+136 EAGYRQALQF

-176 IAVSDDEIA
+176 IAVSDDEVA
-185 AEHRRRNEKVRVQV
+185 EEHRRRNEKVKVQV
-199 VAFRGDDYLEDIDA
+199 VAFRGDEYLEDSEA
-213 ADEEIAALYEEN
+213 TDEDVEALYEED
-225 PLAYEVPEKR
+225 PLSYEVPEKR

-240 LVDESAIFESISPS
+240 HVDESAIFETISPT
-254 DEEVQQYYDANV
+254 DEEVQQYYDSNI

-272 GQTRAS
+272 GQVRAS
-278 HILLRIG
+278 HILLRTEG
-285 GQVEAEVEAEVEARA
+285 EDEAEVEARA
-300 AELAAEARAGADFA
+300 AELAAEARGGADFA
-314 ELAREHSE
+314 ELARTHSE
-322 DEATAEDGGDLGL
+322 DEANAEDGGDLGM

-347 AAFDLDVD
+347 AAFELDAG
-355 AVSDPVRSAIGFHV
+355 AVSDPVRSAFGFHV

-383 EEVREAIENTLKNE
+383 DEVREAIENVLKNE

-403 DALARAIAVEV
+403 DALARAIAAEV

-421 RAAGARGFEL
+421 RAAGARGLEL

-445 LGFAPQVS
+445 LGFAQQVS
-453 AEAFQMDPGEV
+453 AEAFQMEQGEV
-464 AGPIQTPTGP
+464 TGPIPTPTGP
-474 AFITVTELQDPVI
+474 AFITVSALQDPVV
-487 PPLEEVR
+487 PPLDEVR
-494 EDVARDVRNR
+494 EDVARDVRRR
-504 KALERARA
+504 KALELARE

-518 GSLRDGEDFEAAA
+518 ASLRGGEEFEAAA
-531 AAAGLTVGTS
+531 EAAGLTVVTS
-541 ELITRGAAFPEIGV
+541 ELITRGAAFPEVGV

-562 AFELPIG
+562 AFELPVG
-569 GVSAVLEAG
+569 GVSGVLEAS

-596 QIAEASDA
+596 QIAEAGDA
-604 LRSDLLQ
+604 VRGELLQ
-611 SRRTEFYSA
+611 NRRTEFYSA

-626 VQLGV
+626 ELLGV
-631 DVDYGAFESAVGS
+631 DVDYAAFDVAVGS

>member
-38 EGFPNDVVARV
+38 EGFPNDVVAQV
-49 GDHDITVAQFRQ
+49 GEYDITVAQFRQ

-109 GLTVGD
+109 GLSVSD

-199 VAFRGDDYLEDIDA
+199 VAFRGDDYLEDIEA
-213 ADEEIAALYEEN
+213 TDEEVEAQFEEN
-225 PLAYEVPEKR
+225 PLSYEVPEKR

-240 LVDESAIFESISPS
+240 LVDESAIFENISPG
-254 DEEVQQYYDANV
+254 DDEVQQYYDANI

-272 GQTRAS
+272 GQVRAS
-278 HILLRIG
+278 HILLRVG
-285 GQVEAEVEAEVEARA
+285 DQDEAEVEARA

-322 DEATAEDGGDLGL
+322 DEANAEDGGDLGM

-355 AVSDPVRSAIGFHV
+355 TVSDPVRSAFGFHV
-369 LQVTEKQEE
+369 LRVTEKQEE
-378 TRQPL
+378 TAQPL

-403 DALARAIAVEV
+403 DALARAIAAEV

-445 LGFAPQVS
+445 LGFAQQVS
-453 AEAFQMDPGEV
+453 AEAFQMEQGEV

-474 AFITVTELQDPVI
+474 AFVTVTALQDPVI

-494 EDVARDVRNR
+494 EDVARDVRSR
-504 KALERARA
+504 KALERAREQA
-512 EAEAAA
+512 DAAA
-518 GSLRDGEDFEAAA
+518 ASLRGGEDFEAAA
-531 AAAGLTVGTS
+531 EEAGLTVATS
-541 ELITRGAAFPEIGV
+541 ELITRGAAFPEVGV
-555 STAVEQA
+555 SSALEQA
-562 AFELPIG
+562 AFDLPIG
-569 GVSAVLEAG
+569 GVSGVLEG
-578 GETLAVVRLVERE
+578 GGQTLAIVRLLERE

-604 LRSDLLQ
+604 VRGELLQ
-611 SRRTEFYSA
+611 TRRNEFYST

-626 VQLGV
+626 EQLGV
-631 DVDYGAFESAVGS
+631 DIDYAAFENAVGT

>member
-95 MIARYAAVAEAERL
+95 MIARSAAVAEAERL

-115 AEVRHRIVNLPGFQV
+115 AEVRHRIVNLPGFQM

-136 EARYRQALQF
+136 EARYLQALQF

-199 VAFRGDDYLEDIDA
+199 VAFRGDDYLDDVDA
-213 ADEEIAALYEEN
+213 TDEEIEALYEEN
-225 PLAYEVPEKR
+225 PLSYELPEKR
-235 QLRFL
+235 RLRFL
-240 LVDESAIFESISPS
+240 LVDESAIFESVSPS
-254 DEEVQQYYDANV
+254 DEEVQQYYDANI

-278 HILLRIG
+278 QILLRVE
-285 GQVEAEVEAEVEARA
+285 GQDEAEVEARA

-314 ELAREHSE
+314 ELAREHSD
-322 DEATAEDGGDLGL
+322 DEATAEEGGDLGM
-335 FGRGRMVAEVEA
+335 FGRGRMVAAVEV
-347 AAFDLDVD
+347 AAFELDVD

-369 LQVTEKQEE
+369 LKVTEKQEE

-403 DALARAIAVEV
+403 DALARSIATEV

-453 AEAFQMDPGEV
+453 AEAFQMEPGEV
-464 AGPIQTPTGP
+464 AGPIQTSTGP
-474 AFITVTELQDPVI
+474 AFVTVAELQDPVI
-487 PPLEEVR
+487 PPLDEVR

-504 KALERARA
+504 KALERARV

-531 AAAGLTVGTS
+531 EAAGLTVATS
-541 ELITRGAAFPEIGV
+541 ELITRGAAFPEVGV
-555 STAVEQA
+555 STPVEQA
-562 AFELPIG
+562 AFDLPIG
-569 GVSAVLEAG
+569 GVSGILETG

-596 QIAEASDA
+596 EIAEASEA
-604 LRSDLLQ
+604 VRNELIQ
-611 SRRTEFYSA
+611 SRRNEFYSA

-626 VQLGV
+626 EQLGV
-631 DVDYGAFESAVGS
+631 DIDYGAFETAVGT